1 MGGATLTVV
10 FSKRRLELRMTN
22 RITQSPDEYY
32 VIQIDGLVKSTHR
45 RFLDAL
51 RAGLL
56 LRDRF
61 PGHDVK
67 LRARP
72 VSAERRDINQATAL
86 H

>member
-1 MGGATLTVV
+1 
-10 FSKRRLELRMTN
+10 MTN
-22 RITQSPDEYY
+22 RINTQSPDECY
-32 VIQIDGLVKSTHR
+32 VIQIDGHVKSTHR

-56 LRDRF
+56 LRDQFR
-61 PGHDVK
+61 GHDVK

-72 VSAERRDINQATAL
+72 AIAERRDIDQGTAL

>member
-1 MGGATLTVV
+1 MA
-10 FSKRRLELRMTN
+10 N
-22 RITQSPDEYY
+22 RINTQSPDECY
-32 VIQIDGLVKSTHR
+32 VIQIDGHVKSTHR

-56 LRDRF
+56 LRDQF

-67 LRARP
+67 LRATP